1 MIILGING
9 FKTSG
14 KNTAYE
20 FVKELLPD
28 KNVQG
33 VGFADK
39 LKITGLKALGFDRS
53 NEELLALADSLKVG
67 ANISVLYDE
76 PGQEAAIEAAH
87 GQIDTS
93 TLHDLTGREFLQN
106 FGQRARE
113 EFGANFWV
121 DQVLPLK
128 TTEKQHPEKNY
139 WSYLHHELDTDR
151 YEGVD
156 VLCITDLR
164 YPNEADRIKTLG
176 GVVWEIIRPG
186 LESDGHSSEQP
197 LPRELVDWVV
207 CNASSLDD
215 LRERVWCAITE
226 TL

>member
-33 VGFADK
+33 AGFADK
-39 LKITGLKALGFDRS
+39 LKITGLKALGFDRP
-53 NEELLALADSLKVG
+53 NAELLALADSLKVG
-67 ANISVLYDE
+67 ANISIFYEEPGTVPSRLYD
-76 PGQEAAIEAAH
+76 
-87 GQIDTS
+87 TS
-93 TLHDLTGREFLQN
+93 VLHDLTGREFLQN

-113 EFGANFWV
+113 EFGDNFWV
-121 DQVLPLK
+121 DQVLPLAH
-128 TTEKQHPEKNY
+128 EYDDYH
-139 WSYLHHELDTDR
+139 SVYLANEDR

-164 YPNEADRIKTLG
+164 YPNEADRIKALG
-176 GVVWEIIRPG
+176 GTVWEIIRPG

-197 LPRELVDWVV
+197 LPRDLVDWTIY
-207 CNASSLDD
+207 NDGSLDD
-215 LRERVWCAITE
+215 LRLHVSDAITE
-226 TL
+226 ALY